1 MDIGLV
7 KRVAKMPAMWRLR
20 VLQALA
26 RWGVREE
33 TLLMVLSAVIGL
45 AAGGAVWLF
54 ERTLHFVETEYF
66 LRLTQATHAT
76 TSNLWLLPLLPA
88 AGGLALIGIRW
99 IFRVEHSRLHGIS
112 AILYALIRKAG
123 TLRRTMGLE
132 TLLASSLTIGTGGS
146 AGPEAPIAVIGS
158 SVGSLV
164 SRAAGISR
172 RNVPTLIGCGAAAGI
187 SAIFSAPIAGVLFAM
202 EVMLRDFSVRTFTPI
217 VISSVIAT
225 VTYQT
230 ITGEIGR
237 GLFATPA
244 DLSYHFTFGEM
255 PYYLL
260 LGILCGVLA
269 VTFTRVLGL
278 VERLFARQEKR
289 LHRHFHPALGALL
302 SGVCG
307 VILILLF
314 RHDPYL
320 GGPAGQ
326 FAAKSYVPIFSTGY
340 PTIHRALDPQW
351 YIGHLQP
358 SGEMALLSLA
368 FLAAVCVLK
377 LLATS
382 LTLGSGGSGGV
393 FAPALFIGAT
403 GGGAVGLLLQHFN
416 PAIEPSSYAIVGMG
430 AVLAAAIQAPLM
442 AIMLLF
448 ELTRNYQIMLPAM
461 LAAVTATVIQQVIVR
476 DGLYTLPLR
485 AQGIRV
491 GSAVGVSQLRRI
503 GIDQIPLKK
512 ARTASAND
520 SVTDLIARARLEE
533 EDFVIFDAKGHYL
546 GLLPLRDV
554 RTIMLAP
561 ESIPLLLTGEI
572 LRTDVPPLTLAD
584 TLETAFES
592 FTRFE
597 VDSLPVFSTAPG
609 TAETL
614 LGVVL
619 RGDLMRQYH
628 VELSSQ

>member
-1 MDIGLV
+1 MNISLV
-7 KRVAKMPAMWRLR
+7 KRVAKMPAIWRLR
-20 VLQALA
+20 LLQALA

-33 TLLMVLSAVIGL
+33 TLLMILSVVIGL
-45 AAGGAVWLF
+45 AAGAAVWVF
-54 ERTLHFVETEYF
+54 EKTLHLVDQGYF
-66 LRLTQATHAT
+66 MPVTQRLHAT
-76 TSNLWLLPLLPA
+76 TGNLWLLPLVPA
-88 AGGLALIGIRW
+88 VGGLAIIGVRR
-99 IFRVEHSRLHGIS
+99 IFRMEPSRLHGIS

-123 TLRRTMGLE
+123 TLRHTMGLE

-146 AGPEAPIAVIGS
+146 AGPEAPIAVIGA

-164 SRAAGISR
+164 STAAGISR

-187 SAIFSAPIAGVLFAM
+187 SAIFSAPIAGVLFAL

-230 ITGEIGR
+230 ITGESGS
-237 GLFATPA
+237 GLFASA
-244 DLSYHFTFGEM
+244 SDLSYHFTFGEM

-260 LGILCGVLA
+260 LGLLCGGLA
-269 VTFTRVLGL
+269 VGFTRVMGL
-278 VERLFARQEKR
+278 VEKLFERQEKWLPR
-289 LHRHFHPALGALL
+289 SFHPAIGAAL
-302 SGVCG
+302 SGICG

-314 RHDPYL
+314 RHDAYL

-340 PTIHRALDPQW
+340 PTIHRALDPLW
-351 YIGHLQP
+351 YAGMQQP
-358 SGEMALLSLA
+358 SGEMAALTLA
-368 FLAAVCVLK
+368 FLAVVCLLK
-377 LLATS
+377 IAATS

-403 GGGAVGLLLQHFN
+403 GGGAVGMLLHRFN
-416 PAIEPSSYAIVGMG
+416 PAIEPSAYALVGMG

-442 AIMLLF
+442 SIMLLF

-461 LAAVTATVIQQVIVR
+461 LAAVTATVIQQVIVK

-485 AQGIRV
+485 HQGIRV

-503 GIDQIPLKK
+503 GIDQVPLKK
-512 ARTASAND
+512 AHVASAND
-520 SVTDLIARARLEE
+520 SVTTLIQRANAEE
-533 EDFVIFDAKGHYL
+533 GDFVVFDATGHYL
-546 GLLPLRDV
+546 GLLPLDDI

-572 LRTDVPPLTLAD
+572 LRSDIPPLTVAD

-592 FTRFE
+592 FSRYE
-597 VDSLPVFSTAPG
+597 VDSLPVFSTSPG
-609 TAETL
+609 AKDGL
-614 LGVVL
+614 LGVV
-619 RGDLMRQYH
+619 RRSDLMRQYQA
-628 VELSSQ
+628 ELSGQ